1 MISDF
6 QQEFIEEAKQVLK
19 NLEQSLLQLEKKSE
33 PEEINSVYR
42 YMHTLKGSAGMFGFH
57 DIERL
62 SHELESVYSDVRDG
76 VRQLD
81 EFILDLTLN
90 AVDILGDLLNGKDVA
105 KEVDRIIKDISSLK
119 IEGEGNSQ
127 VATGSTKSGLNEGFI
142 VFLKPEKDIFKRGI
156 TLQAILE
163 DLQDLGVSE
172 FIVHNETIPFEKQLA
187 DKVITSWFEILLSSN
202 VGIEGVKDVFMF
214 MKASEYIVLPFTGAN
229 AFTSAEYQHVI
240 KLTDAELE
248 TRLKIAHQLFPE
260 LLTPENPEQ
269 SEDKP
274 EQKIKV
280 TPGNA
285 DALDEDEDSSKIIR
299 KSRKG
304 GQVSVATQKLDQLI
318 DIVSELVIFRSE
330 MQHLMGKDQSPAV
343 AEAMEK
349 LERLTLSLR
358 DSAFNIRLVPL
369 NIVNVKLQRLIRSV
383 SKELGKEVEFITEGL
398 DTELDRSMIN
408 ALEAPLMHI
417 IRNAIDHGIEKP
429 EERERRNKPRKG
441 LLKFYSYNSGDHVFI
456 QLQDDGNGI
465 DFDKVKAKGIEKG
478 LLNKNQAYTE
488 KELISLM
495 MTPGFSTADKI
506 TTVSGRG
513 VGMDVVKKEIT
524 AIRGDIE
531 VSTEKGLGSIFTLRL
546 PLTLTVLDT
555 LVVDVAANKYLIP
568 INEVE
573 HCYKE
578 EHAKLFF
585 KKSRQVTYN
594 GQLIPFVSLREHFDI
609 NEFNKE
615 ETVIII
621 NKNDTRIAVVVDSI
635 VGKLQ
640 TVYKPLNEL
649 LHDVDCFSGASI
661 LGDGSMALIL
671 NALKLKN

>member
-1 MISDF
+1 MIADF
-6 QQEFIEEAKQVLK
+6 QLEFIEEAKGVLK
-19 NLEQSLLQLEKKSE
+19 NLEQSLLQLERKSE

-42 YMHTLKGSAGMFGFH
+42 YLHTLKGGAGMFGFH

-76 VRQLD
+76 MRQLD
-81 EFILDLTLN
+81 DFIFDITLN
-90 AVDILGDLLNGKDVA
+90 AVDVLRDLLDGKNVS
-105 KEVDRIIKDISSLK
+105 KEVDRIIKD
-119 IEGEGNSQ
+119 
-127 VATGSTKSGLNEGFI
+127 VSGLKLESENESGKSSAAESGLSKGFVI
-142 VFLKPEKDIFKRGI
+142 LLQPEKDIFKRGI
-156 TLQAILE
+156 NLQAILE
-163 DLQDLGVSE
+163 EVQELGKSE
-172 FIVHNETIPFEKQLA
+172 LIVHNESVPFEKQLV
-187 DKVITSWFEILLSSN
+187 DKVISSWFEIVLATKGGL
-202 VGIEGVKDVFMF
+202 ETVKDVFMF
-214 MKASEYIVLPFTGAN
+214 MKESEYTVLAIDGVSV
-229 AFTSAEYQHVI
+229 FTSPEYQKI
-240 KLTDAELE
+240 NKLNADELSN
-248 TRLKIAHQLFPE
+248 RLKTVYQLLPE
-260 LLTPENPEQ
+260 MFSANTSSTE
-269 SEDKP
+269 SEATQT
-274 EQKIKV
+274 ELV
-280 TPGNA
+280 SNEA
-285 DALDEDEDSSKIIR
+285 DIDDEDSSKIIR
-299 KSRKG
+299 KSKKS
-304 GQVSVATQKLDQLI
+304 GQVSVATHKLDQLI

-330 MQHLMGKDQSPAV
+330 MQHLMGEEQTPAI

-465 DFDKVKAKGIEKG
+465 DFDKVRAKGIEKG
-478 LLNKNQAYTE
+478 LLNKNQTYSE
-488 KELISLM
+488 KELVNLM
-495 MTPGFSTADKI
+495 MTPGFSTADKV

-555 LVVDVAANKYLIP
+555 LVVEVAEHKYLIP

-578 EHAKLFF
+578 AHANLFV
-585 KKSRQVTYN
+585 KKSRQVNYG
-594 GQLIPFVSLREHFDI
+594 GQLIPFVSLREHFVID
-609 NEFNKE
+609 EVKDE

-649 LHDVDCFSGASI
+649 LNGVDCFSGASI